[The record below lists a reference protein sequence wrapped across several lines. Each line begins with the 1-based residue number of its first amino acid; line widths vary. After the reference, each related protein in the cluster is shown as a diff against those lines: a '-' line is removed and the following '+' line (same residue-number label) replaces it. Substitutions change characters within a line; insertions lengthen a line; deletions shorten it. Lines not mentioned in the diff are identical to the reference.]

1 MITKDQMQVLS
12 ASELHLLLGGRGCM
26 ESLQEIAGNHQN
38 SGNRSI
44 DDAFWDAWADEFE
57 RCAQGGMK

>member
-12 ASELHLLLGGRGCM
+12 TTELQYLVGGRGCM
-26 ESLQEIAGNHQN
+26 ESFQEIAGNHQN

-44 DDAFWDAWADEFE
+44 DDTFGDAWADEFE